1 MRSSSASRYQA
12 DLAAEGRAWG
22 AHLAVEASGEWYGWL
37 DHPLVRQHYQDV
49 RRLDGLH
56 WETWARAR
64 LGRPAERS
72 LELGC
77 GTGTL
82 SLAVY
87 HAGASSYVEGFD
99 ISAARVAEAEQAR
112 AVIGAPGRFWTA
124 DANTATLE
132 PGRYD
137 LIFSAHSFHHFL
149 ALEQIM
155 AQVHQALTP
164 HGLFILEEYVG
175 PTQFQ
180 WTSEQLALVEA
191 LLASIPTQYR
201 RWRSSPTPTDTA
213 QRGLRR
219 YLRRVYQTLRGRV
232 QPHKTAEPRPR
243 PAQVAAV
250 SPFESIRSAEIVALF
265 EQQFEVVAR
274 RPLGGT
280 LQHLLYNGIIHN
292 FDPQD
297 PQARRI
303 IEGIY
308 RVEDSLIQAGL
319 LPSDFMLLVGQQRSA

>member
-1 MRSSSASRYQA
+1 MLPSSASRYQA
-12 DLAAEGRAWG
+12 DLAAESRAWG

-37 DHPLVRQHYQDV
+37 DHPLIRQHYQDM

-87 HAGASSYVEGFD
+87 QAGASSYVEGFD
-99 ISAARVAEAEQAR
+99 ISGARVAEAEQAR
-112 AVIGAPGRFWTA
+112 AVMGAPGRFWAA
-124 DANTATLE
+124 DANTVPLD

-137 LIFSAHSFHHFL
+137 LVFSAHSFHHFL
-149 ALEQIM
+149 ALERVM
-155 AQVHQALTP
+155 ARVHQALTP
-164 HGLFILEEYVG
+164 YGLFILEEYVG

-180 WTSEQLALVEA
+180 WTSGQLALVEA
-191 LLASIPTQYR
+191 LLARIPTQYR
-201 RWRSSPTPTDTA
+201 RWRSSPTPNDSG
-213 QRGLRR
+213 QRRLRS
-219 YLRRVYQTLRGRV
+219 YLRRVYQALRGRV
-232 QPHKTAEPRPR
+232 QPYKTAEPRPR

-250 SPFESIRSAEIVALF
+250 SPFESIRSAEIVPLF
-265 EQQFEVVAR
+265 EQHFEVVAR

-280 LQHLLYNGIIHN
+280 LQHLLYNGIVHN

-297 PQARRI
+297 AQACRI
-303 IEGIY
+303 IEGLY
-308 RVEDSLIQAGL
+308 HVEDSLIQAGL
-319 LPSDFMLLVGQQRSA
+319 LPSDFMLLVGQKRSA